1 MTPEQIRLIKK
12 SWRAFKGVQPEL
24 ISDLF
29 YSKLFIANPALRK
42 MFPKDMQVQY
52 QKLFDMLQTL
62 VMNLDKLD
70 SVLEDLK
77 AMAVRHVA
85 YGVKISHYK
94 LVGDAL
100 IWTLAKGLG
109 SDWNKE
115 LETAWI
121 TCYTEITE
129 CMVSVAYSGN

>member
-1 MTPEQIRLIKK
+1 MTPEQIVLIKK
-12 SWRAFKGVQPEL
+12 SWRAFKGVQPEVV
-24 ISDLF
+24 SDLF
-29 YSKLFIANPALRK
+29 YSKLFLTNPALRK
-42 MFPKDMQVQY
+42 MFPKDMEVQY

-70 SVLEDLK
+70 TVLEDLK

-85 YGVKISHYK
+85 YGVKIGHYK

-109 SDWNKE
+109 SNWNKE
-115 LETAWI
+115 LETAWV
-121 TCYTEITE
+121 TCYAEIME
-129 CMVSVAYSGN
+129 CMVSAAYSGN